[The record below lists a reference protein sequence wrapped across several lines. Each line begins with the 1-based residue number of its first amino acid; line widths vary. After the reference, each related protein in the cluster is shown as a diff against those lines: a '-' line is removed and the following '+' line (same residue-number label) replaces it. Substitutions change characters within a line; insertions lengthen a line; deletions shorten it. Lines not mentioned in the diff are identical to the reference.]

1 MIMKIIGLGFSN
13 YIKDRYNLFDAV
25 IVIISLV
32 DWAISR
38 IPDLDAGSALNAFR
52 ALRLLR
58 MLKISKS
65 WKALG
70 EILRKTAQSMKDI
83 SNFSLLL
90 ILFMYIFALLGM
102 ELFANAALVDEDDN
116 LIAGEE
122 NIQALVASGAYY
134 TFPRDNFNNV
144 GFALTSIFIVIIG
157 EDWNWAMYQWARAY
171 GYGSAVSYYI
181 AIFFFLL
188 LMIMGNIV
196 LFSLF
201 TAILLQNFEGGDDDE
216 DEDSDA
222 EEEEEN
228 KQSMTL
234 SKRFGK
240 EGCSEMCE
248 TFKEAFGKKKK
259 VRKILTADGDD
270 LHAILKKQR
279 QKDEAERRAR
289 EEREILKKDFLE
301 DSAADASGQIGS
313 QILNKPKSKARKKRD
328 KLLARSPL
336 FHYKPDATMLKRVST
351 IAQKDNKTET
361 KPLMGYSLFCLGPM
375 NKFRMAVNAFVNH
388 KWFERII
395 LTLIIISTI
404 TLALETPLDDPDGDK
419 IMILEKIDLFMTI
432 VFTFEM
438 TVKII
443 AWGFMFAG
451 KGSYIREPWN
461 ILDFLIVGSALL
473 GIIAGDAINISF
485 LKALRILKVL
495 RPLRLIAKNPGL
507 KIAIISL
514 GRSIPNIVRLQGI
527 VLFFVFLFA
536 IL

>member
-1 MIMKIIGLGFSN
+1 MEEGERIDSEMSNVRRSSEGAAKLSDRGGNLMSPTYNDGPGAIRDDDGVVVQESQPNEYAEMDRIHSSAGNNKYDEYLQDDEYDFEEEEYEKEARYRSEKNGVYKCFFNIVTSVSFNFFIFLLIIGNTITLAAYTYDQSDLKTRTLEIFNEFFTWIFLLEMIMKIIGLGFSN

-25 IVIISLV
+25 IVIISLI

-58 MLKISKS
+58 MLKLSKS

-122 NIQALVASGAYY
+122 NIQALVASGDYY

-201 TAILLQNFEGGDDDE
+201 TAILLQNFEGGDEDE
-216 DEDSDA
+216 EEDSDA
-222 EEEEEN
+222 ESDEEN
-228 KQSMTL
+228 KNEMTL

-240 EGCSEMCE
+240 EGCSQMCE

-259 VRKILTADGDD
+259 VKKILTADGDD

-279 QKDEAERRAR
+279 QKDEALKKAA
-289 EEREILKKDFLE
+289 EERELLKKDFLE
-301 DSAADASGQIGS
+301 DSVNEASGQLGS
-313 QILNKPKSKARKKRD
+313 
-328 KLLARSPL
+328 
-336 FHYKPDATMLKRVST
+336 
-351 IAQKDNKTET
+351 
-361 KPLMGYSLFCLGPM
+361 
-375 NKFRMAVNAFVNH
+375 
-388 KWFERII
+388 
-395 LTLIIISTI
+395 
-404 TLALETPLDDPDGDK
+404 
-419 IMILEKIDLFMTI
+419 
-432 VFTFEM
+432 
-438 TVKII
+438 
-443 AWGFMFAG
+443 
-451 KGSYIREPWN
+451 
-461 ILDFLIVGSALL
+461 
-473 GIIAGDAINISF
+473 
-485 LKALRILKVL
+485 
-495 RPLRLIAKNPGL
+495 
-507 KIAIISL
+507 
-514 GRSIPNIVRLQGI
+514 
-527 VLFFVFLFA
+527 
-536 IL
+536 